1 MFHVFMFHVPS
12 VFSLLFLVFRV
23 IAVEEGNS
31 TECDSLKEI
40 QNKVTSLW
48 ENWMPPQSS
57 KADSDGNYYATCEL
71 RPSKK
76 LDANELAVTGHV
88 LFKQNYPIGKLEV
101 IFEVDGF
108 PTEDNHTLRA
118 IHIHEFGDLSDGCD
132 STAGH
137 YNPFGVHHPRHPGDF
152 GNFDTSSGKIRKRKG
167 NLQATLFGPY
177 SVLGRSIV
185 VHKYE
190 DDLGKGGNQASIE
203 NGNAGKRLA
212 CCVIGL
218 CSKTM
223 WEKVSPVYSETKL
236 ERSSRRVKGIEGK
249 ISKKRGAAL
258 RN

>member
-1 MFHVFMFHVPS
+1 MFHVPC
-12 VFSLLFLVFRV
+12 VFSLLFLVFSV

-31 TECDSLKEI
+31 TECDALKDI
-40 QNKVTSLW
+40 QKKVTSLW
-48 ENWMPPQSS
+48 ENLMPPQSS

-76 LDANELAVTGHV
+76 LDASEPAVTGHV
-88 LFKQNYPIGKLEV
+88 LFKQNYPNGKLEM
-101 IFEVDGF
+101 ILEVDGF

-137 YNPFGVHHPRHPGDF
+137 YNPFGVNHPRHPGDF
-152 GNFDTSSGKIRKRKG
+152 GNFDTSSGKIRKRRG
-167 NLQATLFGPY
+167 YLQATLFGPY
-177 SVLGRSIV
+177 SVLARSIV

-203 NGNAGKRLA
+203 NGNAGKRLS

-223 WEKVSPVYSETKL
+223 WEKVSPTSAEPKL
-236 ERSSRRVKGIEGK
+236 ERSARRSKGSGGK
-249 ISKKRGAAL
+249 ISSKRGTSS
-258 RN
+258 RD